1 MFCGDCNGTGIISYF
16 TNEENYFKV
25 VCSYC
30 KGEGVVNMG
39 KVEDKVN
46 HPKHYTYGKYEV
58 IDVLEDWGL
67 DKEFC
72 LGNTVKYI
80 ARAKHKGNELED
92 LRKAQWYL
100 NRKIKQLSDE
110 VISGKEK

>member
-1 MFCGDCNGTGIISYF
+1 MTISLDHVIK
-16 TNEENYFKV
+16 KV
-25 VCSYC
+25 VVG
-30 KGEGVVNMG
+30 KVTME